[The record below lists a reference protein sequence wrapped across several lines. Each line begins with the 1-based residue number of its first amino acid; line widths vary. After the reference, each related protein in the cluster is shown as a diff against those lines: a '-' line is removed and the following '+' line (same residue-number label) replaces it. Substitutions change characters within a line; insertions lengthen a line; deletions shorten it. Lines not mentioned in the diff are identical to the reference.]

1 MRIHDGPIARCAS
14 KGGKVMTRFSVLVLS
29 MVLTAAFADSDTDSN
44 AKDLEKMQGDWA
56 VVSFVVDGVKAEDDN
71 AQSLFRTVKG
81 NQYTVFLFDKPLAT
95 GTFKIDATKKPKTID
110 FTPDKMA
117 GKSILGIYQMDG
129 DTIKTCYAPPGKD
142 RPTQFSSKKG
152 PEHTLM
158 VWEREK
164 K

>member
-1 MRIHDGPIARCAS
+1 
-14 KGGKVMTRFSVLVLS
+14 MTRFTIVLCS
-29 MVLTAAFADSDTDSN
+29 IALTAIFSDTNSDAS

-56 VVSFVVDGVKAEDDN
+56 VVSVVRDGVKDEDDN

-81 NQYTVFLFDKPLAT
+81 KQYTMFLFDKAVGS

-110 FTPDKMA
+110 SLPA
-117 GKSILGIYQMDG
+117 NLGGKALLGIYEIEG
-129 DTIKTCYAPPGKD
+129 DTIKTCYAPLGKD
-142 RPTQFSSKKG
+142 RPTEFSSKKG
-152 PEHTLM
+152 SEYTLT

>member
-1 MRIHDGPIARCAS
+1 
-14 KGGKVMTRFSVLVLS
+14 MTRFSVVLLS
-29 MVLTAAFADSDTDSN
+29 MALTTVFGDSDADAN

-56 VVSFVVDGVKAEDDN
+56 VVSVVRDGVKDEDDN

-81 NQYTVFLFDKPLAT
+81 NQYTVFLFDKEIGS

-110 FTPDKMA
+110 SFPANLA
-117 GKSILGIYQMDG
+117 GKAILGIYQIEG
-129 DTIKTCYAPPGKD
+129 NTIKTCYAPPGKD
-142 RPTQFSSKKG
+142 RPTEFDSKKG
-152 PEHTLM
+152 SEHTLM